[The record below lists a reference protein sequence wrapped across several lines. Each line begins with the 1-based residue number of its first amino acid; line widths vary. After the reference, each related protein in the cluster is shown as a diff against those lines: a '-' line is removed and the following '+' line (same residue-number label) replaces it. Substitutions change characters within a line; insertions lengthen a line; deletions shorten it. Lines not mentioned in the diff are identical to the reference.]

1 MSEDTQTRVEFD
13 EHGKR
18 TTYDEIEI
26 GKDLGSLDWVVGEE
40 DIEKQC
46 AIDEDYHPWFA
57 ADAQGDGPEG
67 DGNLWEGLIAPPQIH
82 YRPPRWLLS
91 RTYNIRGVAC
101 AILANP
107 RYAESAGFFWLPS
120 RSALDELI
128 AGQDRYEVELQCE
141 QLQLSERG
149 DLLMLGAATDHD
161 WSLEALSVD
170 ALSDLDALT
179 PRIQEVALASR

>member
-1 MSEDTQTRVEFD
+1 MSEESQTRVEFD

-18 TTYDEIEI
+18 TTYDEIEV

-57 ADAQGDGPEG
+57 AYAQGDGPEG

-91 RTYNIRGVAC
+91 RTYNIRGVFYKWDFENTK
-101 AILANP
+101 AIRPGETIVVTGRILDKWID
-107 RYAESAGFFWLPS
+107 RDREFMSYEAEGRDAAGDMVF
-120 RSALDELI
+120 RTTRVHALDVIKRTAPREG
-128 AGQDRYEVELQCE
+128 AGRD
-141 QLQLSERG
+141 SG
-149 DLLMLGAATDHD
+149 
-161 WSLEALSVD
+161 
-170 ALSDLDALT
+170 
-179 PRIQEVALASR
+179 IKQEKI